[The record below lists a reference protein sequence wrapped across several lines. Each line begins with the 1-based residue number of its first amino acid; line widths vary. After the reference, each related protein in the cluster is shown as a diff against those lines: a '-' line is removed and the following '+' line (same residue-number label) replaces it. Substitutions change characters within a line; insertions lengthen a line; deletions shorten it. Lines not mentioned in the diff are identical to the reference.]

1 MSTAPCRACGQP
13 APVGAAFCPYCG
25 CASPTQAA
33 QAPQAA
39 PQAGWQQQPPQPYG
53 AYPAYSPLPSGNDPA
68 MLPHVQGWNWGA
80 FVISWIWAFSHR
92 LPGWGVG
99 ILVLNL
105 ASNIPVVGILPGLA
119 AFGLSIYLGIK
130 GNDLAWRQR
139 PFQGVEHFRATERVW
154 RTWGIVLFAIL
165 IAVIAIAIIVAVG
178 AGLSESGRRYY

>member
-1 MSTAPCRACGQP
+1 
-13 APVGAAFCPYCG
+13 
-25 CASPTQAA
+25 
-33 QAPQAA
+33 
-39 PQAGWQQQPPQPYG
+39 
-53 AYPAYSPLPSGNDPA
+53 

-92 LPGWGVG
+92 LPGWGAG

-105 ASNIPVVGILPGLA
+105 ASNIPIVGILPGLA

-154 RTWGIVLFAIL
+154 RTWGIVLFVIFIALMVIL
-165 IAVIAIAIIVAVG
+165 VAAFVFTKAATPPG
-178 AGLSESGRRYY
+178 RYY